1 MEDNIAWSPDGQS
14 IALTARDMIEI
25 WDRRGGGPPERFSH
39 GMAGNKILVWEG
51 EYLVVGDERGGIQL
65 WNRRTKKSRRLL
77 GHDDYIDQLYLDR
90 AGATLVSV
98 TRQGAHWYFVFDTE
112 AYMVTRRTLLYDEA
126 APGPGEYKDAAELMR
141 VCGSAGA
148 EPR

>member
-1 MEDNIAWSPDGQS
+1 MRLPLVVVSTLAWLAVAGAVAAEPCESWSGGDRATLLRHAPPVIAERFRQDAAAYFGQS
-14 IALTARDMIEI
+14 S
-25 WDRRGGGPPERFSH
+25 DRG
-39 GMAGNKILVWEG
+39 A
-51 EYLVVGDERGGIQL
+51 
-65 WNRRTKKSRRLL
+65 
-77 GHDDYIDQLYLDR
+77 